1 MEHKFC
7 EERHRVRDDEQKNR
21 EALLNQLC
29 SKASKGSDVHALT
42 KQLIDSTR
50 KQTEEEN
57 ERAIKEKEANIE
69 KIKLQLI
76 AEDEAEVQQ
85 MQKSI
90 EE

>member
-7 EERHRVRDDEQKNR
+7 DERQRVRDDEQKNR
-21 EALLNQLC
+21 ETLLNQLC

-57 ERAIKEKEANIE
+57 EQAIKEKEANIE

-76 AEDEAEVQQ
+76 AEDEAEVQ
-85 MQKSI
+85 
-90 EE
+90 

>member
-1 MEHKFC
+1 M
-7 EERHRVRDDEQKNR
+7 
-21 EALLNQLC
+21 
-29 SKASKGSDVHALT
+29 HALT

>member
-57 ERAIKEKEANIE
+57 ERGIKEKEANIE